1 MCLPSNCR
9 PVITVGIFIGLL
21 QKMNVVQMFWKRFLL
36 FAKIKPTVIL
46 FISFC
51 DLGVLFNL

>member
-1 MCLPSNCR
+1 
-9 PVITVGIFIGLL
+9 
-21 QKMNVVQMFWKRFLL
+21 MNVVQMFWKRFLL

-51 DLGVLFNL
+51 DLGVLFNLQYEAESS